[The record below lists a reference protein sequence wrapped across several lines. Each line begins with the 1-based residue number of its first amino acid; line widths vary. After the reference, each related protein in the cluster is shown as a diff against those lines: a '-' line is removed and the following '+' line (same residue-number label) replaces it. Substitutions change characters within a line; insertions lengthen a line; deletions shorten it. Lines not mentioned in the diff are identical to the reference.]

1 MFFEVPQGILLCSQ
15 IWESLIWPQNMSQ
28 LSCPALDYLWNN
40 ESSFHFFFSPKWIET
55 KEPNLR
61 FPLPDCNFKCPL
73 HLVQALHL
81 LPQVRLQV
89 IDSLRCLVLGRCC
102 SLDQPWLGSP
112 WVKWLCDIWF
122 IIRHIYLVFC
132 LHFWHRVP
140 KKFGTL
146 GILQSWVGW
155 DHTGFI
161 LEQA

>member
-28 LSCPALDYLWNN
+28 LSRPALDCIWSN
-40 ESSFHFFFSPKWIET
+40 ESSFHFFSSPNWIET

-61 FPLPDCNFKCPL
+61 FPLPDCKFKCPL
-73 HLVQALHL
+73 HLVRALHL

-89 IDSLRCLVLGRCC
+89 IDSLHCLVLGRYC

-122 IIRHIYLVFC
+122 IMRHIYLVFC

-161 LEQA
+161 LDQA